1 MLEKSE
7 LERIREEAEAK
18 QRGILWPDMLRQG
31 RSVDEF
37 LWKGDPRATTVQR
50 AGLALFGVMFSL
62 CAIFSIV
69 LVFTQ
74 GEWAGRIGGVI
85 IGAITGI
92 AGVRLL
98 KNAFRHGAKRRK
110 PR

>member
-37 LWKGDPRATTVQR
+37 LWKGDPRATPIQR
-50 AGLALFGVMFSL
+50 VGLALFGVLFSL
-62 CAIFSIV
+62 CAILSVV

-85 IGAITGI
+85 LGTITGI

-98 KNAFRHGAKRRK
+98 RNAFRRGSKRRK
-110 PR
+110 LR